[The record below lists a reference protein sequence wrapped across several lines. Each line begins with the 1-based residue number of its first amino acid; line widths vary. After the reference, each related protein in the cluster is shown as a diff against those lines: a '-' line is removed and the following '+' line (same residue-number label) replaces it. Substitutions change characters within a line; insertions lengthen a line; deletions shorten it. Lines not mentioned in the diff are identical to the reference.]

1 MSSKLTR
8 AAAAAVIAAVAAL
21 AAVGCG
27 TEKEGTPS
35 ACKTSSADY
44 VRMLASA
51 PEGVAFD
58 DGTTI
63 SDCLVPEQSGGELAE
78 VGKEMIAAA
87 TTLNAQARKEPTS
100 LAAVQLGYLVGAV
113 ENGSEGIHA
122 DLVRRLN
129 AAARFNPNGDLLPAA
144 FERTFGQG
152 YAAGLETG

>member
-1 MSSKLTR
+1 MARKLIAL
-8 AAAAAVIAAVAAL
+8 AAAGAVAATL
-21 AAVGCG
+21 AAGCG
-27 TEKEGTPS
+27 SEPEETPT
-35 ACKTSSADY
+35 ACQTSSTDY
-44 VRMLASA
+44 IRILARA

-63 SDCLVPEQSGGELAE
+63 SECLVPEQSGGELAT
-78 VGKEMIAAA
+78 VGEEMVAAA
-87 TTLNAQARKEPTS
+87 TVLNAQARDAPTS

-129 AAARFNPNGDLLPAA
+129 SAARFTPGGGLLPAE

-152 YAAGLETG
+152 YSAGLETG

>member
-1 MSSKLTR
+1 MARKLIAL
-8 AAAAAVIAAVAAL
+8 AAAGAVAATL
-21 AAVGCG
+21 SAGCG
-27 TEKEGTPS
+27 SEPEETPT
-35 ACKTSSADY
+35 ACQTDSTDY
-44 VRMLASA
+44 IRILARA

-63 SDCLVPEQSGGELAE
+63 SECLVPEQSGGELAT
-78 VGKEMIAAA
+78 VGEEMVAAA
-87 TTLNAQARKEPTS
+87 TVLNAQARDAPTS

-129 AAARFNPNGDLLPAA
+129 SAARFTPGGGLLPAE

-152 YAAGLETG
+152 YSAGLETG

>member
-1 MSSKLTR
+1 MARKLIAL
-8 AAAAAVIAAVAAL
+8 AAAGAVAATL
-21 AAVGCG
+21 AAGCG
-27 TEKEGTPS
+27 SEPEETPT
-35 ACKTSSADY
+35 ACQTGSTDY
-44 VRMLASA
+44 IRILARA

-63 SDCLVPEQSGGELAE
+63 SECLVPEQSGGELAT
-78 VGKEMIAAA
+78 VGEEMVAAA
-87 TTLNAQARKEPTS
+87 TVLNAQARDAPTS

-129 AAARFNPNGDLLPAA
+129 SAARFTPGGGLLPAE

-152 YAAGLETG
+152 YSAGLETG